1 MGGQVGIRF
10 MYIKSCHSLGDLQIE
25 SIHLQITMLFSIIAL
40 RKVKLGRIVGC
51 FQNMPVSVQVPMF
64 SQVVSSVS

>member
-10 MYIKSCHSLGDLQIE
+10 MYIKAFHNFGDLQIE
-25 SIHLQITMLFSIIAL
+25 SIHLQVTMLSSIIAS

-51 FQNMPVSVQVPMF
+51 FQHMPVSV
-64 SQVVSSVS
+64 